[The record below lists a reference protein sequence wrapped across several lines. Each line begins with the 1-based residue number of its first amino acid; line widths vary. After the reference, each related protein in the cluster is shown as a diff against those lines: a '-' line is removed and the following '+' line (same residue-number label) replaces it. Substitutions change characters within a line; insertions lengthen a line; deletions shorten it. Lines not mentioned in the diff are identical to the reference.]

1 MDGTLSPL
9 HFTIGRISVRVT
21 AHLRTLRVMRTTV
34 KFDADTAKAVADGV
48 KRDGKGLSE
57 VVNELIRRGMQ
68 ATPGREPFVPMTT
81 PLGLKIDVS
90 NIADA
95 IDLLE
100 GPEAR

>member
-1 MDGTLSPL
+1 MA
-9 HFTIGRISVRVT
+9 RINVRAST
-21 AHLRTLRVMRTTV
+21 HRRTLNMMRTTV

-68 ATPGREPFVPMTT
+68 AAPGREPFVPMTA
-81 PLGLKIDVS
+81 PLGLTIDVS